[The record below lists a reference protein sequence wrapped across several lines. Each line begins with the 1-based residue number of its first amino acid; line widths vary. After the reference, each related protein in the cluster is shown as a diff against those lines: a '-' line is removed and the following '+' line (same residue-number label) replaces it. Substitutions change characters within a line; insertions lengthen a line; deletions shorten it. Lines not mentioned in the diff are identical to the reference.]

1 MHLTKHA
8 TGTGFSWAAD
18 GKLLSADFSFKA
30 LMDLPKNRI
39 RDYLEHRFTG
49 EAANQALL
57 APIEAE
63 QEVWASGVTYYR
75 SRDAREAETEIKS
88 IYTKVYE
95 AERPELF
102 FKSIGWRVAGH
113 HAPIRIRNDSEWNVP
128 EPELTLVVNR
138 HDEIIGY
145 CVGNDVS
152 SRDIEGLNPLY
163 LPQAKV
169 YDGSCA
175 LGPGMRIA
183 DEASLADLRIRME
196 IFRNERVIFSDETR
210 TSQISR
216 PLSSLVSCLT
226 REMSFPYGVFL
237 MTGTGIVPPDDFTL
251 QAGDRVRID
260 IDSLVLENTVR
271 R

>member
-8 TGTGFSWAAD
+8 TEAGFSWAAD
-18 GKLLSADFSFKA
+18 GRLLSADFSFKT
-30 LMDLPKNRI
+30 LMDLPQNRI
-39 RDYLEHRFTG
+39 RDYVEHRLTPVTAR
-49 EAANQALL
+49 EALL
-57 APIEAE
+57 APIEDE

-102 FKSIGWRVAGH
+102 FKSIGRRVVGSGS
-113 HAPIRIRNDSEWNVP
+113 PIRIRRDSGWNVP
-128 EPELTLVVNR
+128 EPELTLVASR
-138 HDEIIGY
+138 HSEVIGY

-152 SRDIEGLNPLY
+152 SRDIEGVNPLY

-175 LGPGMRIA
+175 LGPGIRIV
-183 DEASLADLRIRME
+183 DEGSLADLPIRLE
-196 IFRNERVIFSDETR
+196 IFRNEKAVFRGETR
-210 TSQISR
+210 SSQISR
-216 PLSSLVSCLT
+216 PLASLVSWLT
-226 REMSFPYGVFL
+226 REMAFPYGVYL
-237 MTGTGIVPPDDFTL
+237 MTGTGIIPPDDFTL

-260 IDSLVLENTVR
+260 IDSFVLENTVEV
-271 R
+271 